1 VPGAL
6 TRRLRPPCPQL
17 EGPDWDAA
25 VARWAAAFG
34 ARHGVWG
41 DATPVGPLALAAAEA
56 AGADWDVR
64 AELRER
70 RESNSAVFEA
80 ARRDSCSELP
90 RKSSE
95 ERAREDQRRAAA
107 AAVADSD

>member
-1 VPGAL
+1 
-6 TRRLRPPCPQL
+6 
-17 EGPDWDAA
+17 

-41 DATPVGPLALAAAEA
+41 DATPAGPLALAAAEA

-64 AELRER
+64 TELRER

-80 ARRDSCSELP
+80 ARRDSSHAH
-90 RKSSE
+90 S
-95 ERAREDQRRAAA
+95 EDQRRAAA